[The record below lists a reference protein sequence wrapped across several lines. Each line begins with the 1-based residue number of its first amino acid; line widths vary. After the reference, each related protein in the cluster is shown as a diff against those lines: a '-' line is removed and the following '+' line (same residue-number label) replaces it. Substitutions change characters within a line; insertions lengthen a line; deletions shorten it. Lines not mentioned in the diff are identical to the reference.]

1 MIAEQIGGRASEQF
15 FDARR
20 YFRQGGG
27 ISGHLVQMLGATVQ
41 AHMTHGRLRDAAEA
55 QAGLRGSWIVMHSQV
70 RSRLGFL
77 RASDRAVSAGGAT
90 RC

>member
-41 AHMTHGRLRDAAEA
+41 AHMTHGRLRDC
-55 QAGLRGSWIVMHSQV
+55 RGPGRPSWFMDRDAFSGSQP
-70 RSRLGFL
+70 LG
-77 RASDRAVSAGGAT
+77 VSPGVGP
-90 RC
+90 RG